1 MYWETIEGNGLTS
14 YRAKV
19 PGGWMVF
26 VRRIGEE
33 AGAFF
38 YPDPQHLWNGKTL

>member
-1 MYWETIEGNGLTS
+1 MHWEKLNTDAMEVW
-14 YRAKV
+14 RAKV

-26 VRRIGEE
+26 IHRAGEE

-38 YPDPQHLWNGKTL
+38 YPDNQHQWNGKTL

>member
-1 MYWETIEGNGLTS
+1 MHWEELKSGTMGVW
-14 YRAKV
+14 RAKV

-26 VRRIGEE
+26 VRHSGEE

-38 YPDPQHLWNGKTL
+38 YPDINHQWNGKTL